1 MLATPDT
8 NPRPNPLPRPN
19 PHARPNPHPHPNAH
33 PNPHP
38 HPNPEQ
44 LSPDI
49 VAVAVTPPLATG
61 LDVLKMPTR
70 MFQATPTPTPTLAT
84 LVTRTLPLAPYSRP

>member
-1 MLATPDT
+1 M
-8 NPRPNPLPRPN
+8 
-19 PHARPNPHPHPNAH
+19 
-33 PNPHP
+33 
-38 HPNPEQ
+38 
-44 LSPDI
+44 
-49 VAVAVTPPLATG
+49 AVAVTPPLATG